1 MEKPAIF
8 ISCGQC
14 TQEETELGKA
24 IACLIAKETPY
35 EPYFA
40 EEQNT
45 LEGLVTNILGAL
57 DRAVGLIAV
66 MHNRGTVT
74 FPGGTLERGSVWVEQ
89 EIAIAAFAQH
99 VLKRNIEVALYL
111 QNGIAFEGI
120 RQQLRLKGI
129 RFKTAQEVLADLA
142 GRLPSWRLE
151 GRKHGKLSLIPQHIE
166 AGRGHF
172 IVRIANQGD
181 TVVRAPYLTLTLPPP
196 FGISDFGV
204 DGNRHHGLPQL
215 PRAPEDRNAQFGDPA
230 AVIHQGN
237 FLDVTKVEYGG
248 DLQAMP
254 KYVEIA
260 FVLAADGVERV
271 SDTMRVDF

>member
-1 MEKPAIF
+1 MEKPVIF

-14 TQEETELGKA
+14 TQEEVELGKA
-24 IACLIAKETPY
+24 IVCLIAKETPY

-45 LEGLVTNILGAL
+45 LEGLVANILGAL

-74 FPGGTLERGSVWVEQ
+74 FPGGRTLERGSVWVEQ

-99 VLKRNIEVALYL
+99 VLKKDIEVALYL

-120 RQQLRLKGI
+120 RQQLRLKAI
-129 RFKTAQEVLADLA
+129 RFKTAQDVLADLA

-166 AGRGHF
+166 ADRGRF
-172 IVRIANQGD
+172 VVRIANQGE
-181 TVVRAPYLTLTLPPP
+181 TVVRERL
-196 FGISDFGV
+196 ISLSHCQHSLAFLSMASTAIASTECR
-204 DGNRHHGLPQL
+204 NW
-215 PRAPEDRNAQFGDPA
+215 PEHQKMELHNS
-230 AVIHQGN
+230 VIQ
-237 FLDVTKVEYGG
+237 
-248 DLQAMP
+248 Q
-254 KYVEIA
+254 
-260 FVLAADGVERV
+260 
-271 SDTMRVDF
+271 S